1 MHLSQAI
8 FHTQPQ
14 TDKQDRALLINL
26 TTFKAQDKR
35 IIRDLCKLAWDVA
48 KTLAPCILRARLL
61 RREKNFYQC
70 NSLVPWWTKFEGEVL
85 FPGDKDIFFWYFPE
99 FLFPLWFDPLATTL
113 LRSYQWHKRVTRLRG
128 NNLNSEAGNLQPEPV
143 ACVSRLTG
151 LHPSESDTGG
161 GGPVFILQMMDWRG
175 RDYRQQ

>member
-48 KTLAPCILRARLL
+48 KTLAPRVLGARLS
-61 RREKNFYQC
+61 RKEKNFYQC
-70 NSLVPWWTKFEGEVL
+70 NSLVPWWRSLGGKKYFFQGI
-85 FPGDKDIFFWYFPE
+85 KIFFWYFPE

-128 NNLNSEAGNLQPEPV
+128 NNLNREAGNRQPR
-143 ACVSRLTG
+143 AGG
-151 LHPSESDTGG
+151 LCEQVNGPS
-161 GGPVFILQMMDWRG
+161 PL
-175 RDYRQQ
+175 